1 MGRHI
6 SSMGD
11 AKYRN
16 VYFKN
21 EEKEITAASRRGVGV
36 GGQKPTKVAL
46 KSAGYKIWYWLP
58 LV

>member
-1 MGRHI
+1 
-6 SSMGD
+6 MGD